1 MQTQAQQVTDEK
13 LSLIQA
19 APVLG
24 VSPYTVRSWVRER
37 RIPFFRCGRR
47 LVFSRQELERWLS
60 ARRVAPADEA
70 APATAQ

>member
-1 MQTQAQQVTDEK
+1 MNTRGQTMSDEK
-13 LSLIQA
+13 LSLLQA

-60 ARRVAPADEA
+60 ARSVAPADELA
-70 APATAQ
+70 R

>member
-1 MQTQAQQVTDEK
+1 MNTRGQTMSDEK
-13 LSLIQA
+13 LSLLQA

-60 ARRVAPADEA
+60 ARRVAPADELA
-70 APATAQ
+70 R

>member
-1 MQTQAQQVTDEK
+1 MHTQAQYGRDEK

-37 RIPFFRCGRR
+37 RVPFYRCGRR

-60 ARRVAPADEA
+60 ARRVAPTDE
-70 APATAQ
+70 PAREAGR